1 MKEDQIKWGDWQ
13 RILFG
18 EAPPAYLLEVVV
30 RVAIIYILVLLAM
43 RLLGKRMTAKVSR
56 SELVARVSIAAA
68 VGLPIQRPNR
78 GLLGAAAV
86 VFVIVFVGRLM
97 SSIVY
102 RSNRFEHSYQGYY
115 AILVRDGVLDY
126 QRMKKIR
133 ITPERLYAELRS
145 DGVRHLGQVKRMYM
159 EANGD
164 FSIVRSKEEKPGLS
178 VIPEWDTELRERQ
191 KQTDLAV
198 CKRCGQEWK
207 IDSDECDLCNEQEK
221 EFAFLLPPVS

>member
-86 VFVIVFVGRLM
+86 VFVIVFVGRLL
-97 SSIVY
+97 SSIV
-102 RSNRFEHSYQGYY
+102 
-115 AILVRDGVLDY
+115 
-126 QRMKKIR
+126 
-133 ITPERLYAELRS
+133 
-145 DGVRHLGQVKRMYM
+145 
-159 EANGD
+159 
-164 FSIVRSKEEKPGLS
+164 
-178 VIPEWDTELRERQ
+178 
-191 KQTDLAV
+191 
-198 CKRCGQEWK
+198 
-207 IDSDECDLCNEQEK
+207 
-221 EFAFLLPPVS
+221 

>member
-18 EAPPAYLLEVVV
+18 EATPGYLLEVVV

-86 VFVIVFVGRLM
+86 VFVIVFVGRLL

-115 AILVRDGVLDY
+115 AILLRDGVLDY
-126 QRMKKIR
+126 KRMKKVR
-133 ITPERLYAELRS
+133 ITPERLFAELRS
-145 DGVRHLGQVKRMYM
+145 EGVRHLGQVKRMYI

-164 FSIVRSKEEKPGLS
+164 FSVVRSKEEKPGLS

-191 KQTDLAV
+191 KQTDVPV
-198 CKRCGQEWK
+198 CKRCGFEWRK
-207 IDSDECDLCNEQEK
+207 ANAQCDQCDETESVM
-221 EFAFLLPPVS
+221 AFLLPQAS